1 MKIQHL
7 GIVVTNLD
15 ESLLSLGL
23 SRDSITET
31 VHDPNQNN
39 NLHFIFL
46 KENDLWLELVEP
58 LSSNSSV
65 ANFAK
70 KNGMGLH
77 HLAMSSD
84 NLIET
89 EKAYSKLEGAFVLG
103 RYSIHVNSFGG
114 DIKTLFIAVKGLILE
129 FVKKT

>member
-7 GIVVTNLD
+7 GIVVSDVNEALA
-15 ESLLSLGL
+15 SLGL
-23 SRDSITET
+23 NRDSISET
-31 VHDPNQNN
+31 VHDANQKN

-46 KENDLWLELVEP
+46 EKNNLWLELVEP
-58 LSSNSSV
+58 LESKSSV

-84 NLIET
+84 NLKKT
-89 EKAYSKLEGAFVLG
+89 EEGYSKVSGAFVLG
-103 RYSIHVNSFGG
+103 RYSIRVNSFGG
-114 DIKTLFIAVKGLILE
+114 EIRTLFIAVKGLILE
-129 FVKKT
+129 FVEKI